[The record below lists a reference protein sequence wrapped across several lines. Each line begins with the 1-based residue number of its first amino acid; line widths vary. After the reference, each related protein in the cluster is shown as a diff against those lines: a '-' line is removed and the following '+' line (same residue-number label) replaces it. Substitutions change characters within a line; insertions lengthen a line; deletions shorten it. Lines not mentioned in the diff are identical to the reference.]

1 MEQSSHDLETINP
14 EDLIDAESLSNLEY
28 AISSCEQRGSS
39 QHDSLNAPEREW
51 PENLALAVG
60 NTVLSCIDRHF
71 SGRFRHFVDDF
82 EGPLPRIEPRRPATG
97 QQATRTII
105 YNTKSTTRNWY
116 AHLLRRRVE
125 LRGAELGARSPS
137 SGALRGPVRER
148 RGPARGDASKR
159 PRAELRRGGET
170 RSSRAPD
177 RRRAA
182 RCRVGDIRRRHL
194 SDDRAIAEVE
204 RGRSE
209 THVCLA

>member
-1 MEQSSHDLETINP
+1 MSRGNVWRATQEIFQDKFFQFQQHTVVNIKWENF
-14 EDLIDAESLSNLEY
+14 
-28 AISSCEQRGSS
+28 GSS
-39 QHDSLNAPEREW
+39 LGARHTTSRTACNCSLVRTASVSINCVFG
-51 PENLALAVG
+51 L
-60 NTVLSCIDRHF
+60 
-71 SGRFRHFVDDF
+71 FVY
-82 EGPLPRIEPRRPATG
+82 E
-97 QQATRTII
+97 I

-137 SGALRGPVRER
+137 SSALRGPVRER
-148 RGPARGDASKR
+148 RGPTRGEATEP